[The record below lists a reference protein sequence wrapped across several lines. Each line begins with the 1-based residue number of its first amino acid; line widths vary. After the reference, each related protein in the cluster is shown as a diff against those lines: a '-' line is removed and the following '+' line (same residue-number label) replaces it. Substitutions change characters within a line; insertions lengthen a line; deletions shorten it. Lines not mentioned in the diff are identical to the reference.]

1 MKISVKIIDALNSML
16 SEKGVGFRYEFMPNP
31 ISPSARIVVLDS
43 DDHWVDNSIVN
54 CTEKYYEFLSQWF
67 KDMFDITLDYNNTR
81 NIIWSHDF
89 DYVLPTGISFA
100 GVDDNTNIYELIA
113 LSEYGKQNGL
123 NIEFGILLSGKN
135 GEDGYNRY
143 PSIQSMR
150 RFLDTDL
157 NLSLHLCGKF
167 TSEPMTLGTF
177 SLVKET
183 IGNDLFNKFKRIQ
196 LNVVSRK
203 TKMPIID
210 SEGKEIIMQA
220 NLNDKYSLTRLEFYK
235 HHQNVIMLCDASG
248 GNGISGDYQCYE
260 TDRQGYAG
268 GINADNVI
276 EVIKSINNNL
286 QGIDQDYYL
295 DLESG
300 CREDDWFSTTKC
312 KEIIDNVIKA
322 RKELNSD

>member
-31 ISPSARIVVLDS
+31 IAPAARIVVLDS
-43 DDHWVDNSIVN
+43 DNQWVESSIVN
-54 CTEKYYEFLSQWF
+54 CTKEYYTFLDQWF
-67 KDMFDITLDYNNTR
+67 KDNFDITIDYNNTK

-89 DYVLPTGISFA
+89 SYVLPTGISFA
-100 GVDDNTNIYELIA
+100 GVDDNTNIYELMAIA
-113 LSEYGKQNGL
+113 EYGKHNGL

-183 IGNDLFNKFKRIQ
+183 IGNDLFSKFKRIQ

-203 TKMPIID
+203 TKMPTID
-210 SEGKEIIMQA
+210 SEGKEIIMQV
-220 NLNDKYSLTRLEFYK
+220 NLNDKYSLNRLEFY
-235 HHQNVIMLCDASG
+235 
-248 GNGISGDYQCYE
+248 
-260 TDRQGYAG
+260 
-268 GINADNVI
+268 
-276 EVIKSINNNL
+276 NL
-286 QGIDQDYYL
+286 SFWLSCSNIR
-295 DLESG
+295 S
-300 CREDDWFSTTKC
+300 FF
-312 KEIIDNVIKA
+312 
-322 RKELNSD
+322 RKILFDTVP